1 MAARVALAIA
11 AVLACL
17 WLIAGLRATRLQ
29 ADADRRLPAARVDE
43 AEVARKR
50 DLLEDARRFNPDP
63 APEIREAQLLLFI
76 ERDRDA
82 VSLLQDVVEREP
94 ENYEAWLGLRQAAL
108 RVDPELARR
117 ATREALRLNPL
128 ARGSRRDRQ

>member
-29 ADADRRLPAARVDE
+29 ADADRRIPAAQVDE